1 MIVSRMRAR
10 LSGWS
15 FFGLSGAF
23 WVFLVASCLFT
34 FGVFVFVLL
43 YNLYLLDQGFREDF
57 LGLVTS
63 AMTAGNIVGTLF
75 VVAATRRL
83 GLKRML
89 LLCFAGMA
97 AVSAGRA
104 LVVGQAA
111 LLGWAFLWG
120 VTFAFWAISIP
131 VIVAQLT
138 SAELRPVGFS
148 VYLASVIGIGIV
160 ADAVGGWLPGW
171 LAPVIRTTAP
181 VETKRAALLVGCA
194 IAALALWPAAHL
206 RFGHLPKPERVSYPR
221 GAFIARFLGALAL
234 MNLGTGAFNPF
245 SNAYFAQHLK
255 MPVHDIGVVFS
266 AGQLAQVC
274 AILLAPLIVRRVGAV
289 RGIMGVEVFTGLS
302 LAFLATGSPGWM
314 AALGFGG
321 YLAFQWMDEPAME
334 SLLMTQVPLAQRS
347 GASSL
352 MYLVIFSA
360 NAVAAPM
367 AGTGIARFGYPAVM
381 IAAAA
386 FLVAGGLAFGFL
398 LRRFEPQSR

>member
-1 MIVSRMRAR
+1 MRAR

-15 FFGLSGAF
+15 FSGLSGAF

-43 YNLYLLDQGFREDF
+43 YNLYLLDRGFREDF

-83 GLKRML
+83 GLKRLL

-148 VYLASVIGIGIV
+148 AYLASVIGIGIL

-171 LAPVIRTTAP
+171 LAPVIRTTAS

-206 RFGHLPKPERVSYPR
+206 RFGHVPRPERVSYPR
-221 GAFIARFLGALAL
+221 GAFIARFLAALAL

-245 SNAYFAQHLK
+245 SNAYFAQYLK

-274 AILLAPLIVRRVGAV
+274 AILFAPLIVRRVGAV

-360 NAVAAPM
+360 NAVAAPV
-367 AGTGIARFGYPAVM
+367 AGTGIARFGYPVVM

-398 LRRFEPQSR
+398 LRRFEPRSR

>member
-1 MIVSRMRAR
+1 MIFSRMRAR

-43 YNLYLLDQGFREDF
+43 YNLYLLDRGFREDF

-83 GLKRML
+83 GLKRLL

-120 VTFAFWAISIP
+120 VTFAFWAITIP
-131 VIVAQLT
+131 VAVAQLT
-138 SAELRPVGFS
+138 SVELRPVGFS
-148 VYLASVIGIGIV
+148 AYLASVIGIGIV

-171 LAPVIRTTAP
+171 LAPVIGTTAP

-194 IAALALWPAAHL
+194 IAALAL
-206 RFGHLPKPERVSYPR
+206 
-221 GAFIARFLGALAL
+221 

-245 SNAYFAQHLK
+245 SNAYFAQYLK

-302 LAFLATGSPGWM
+302 LAFLATGPPGSM
-314 AALGFGG
+314 AALGFAG

-360 NAVAAPM
+360 NAVAAPV
-367 AGTGIARFGYPAVM
+367 AGTGIARFGYPVVM

-398 LRRFEPQSR
+398 LRRFEPRSH